1 MAYKEIDNILIEDA
15 QILFRNFAG
24 REDKYNRAGD
34 RNFCVIIDD
43 PDAAQKMNEDGWN
56 IRVLQPR
63 DSDEQPRYYMQVKV
77 KLGGKRPPQIVMITR
92 NNRVELDAESV
103 ASLDYAEFRKVDLL
117 IRPYQWEVSGKSGIS
132 AYLKSMYV
140 TIEED
145 ELAAKY
151 AQDDDGV
158 PF

>member
-43 PDAAQKMNEDGWN
+43 PDVAQKMNEDGWN

-77 KLGGKRPPQIVMITR
+77 KFGGKRPPQIVMITR

-151 AQDDDGV
+151 AQDDDGL